1 MFFDYLRF
9 STTELLIKQPTAENK
24 NLLSKE
30 QAIRNN
36 VTNKPP
42 NEQGEAEGKNVIAKF
57 IAEDESNKRPKVPRD
72 LTESEGKIKISK
84 RPCKKAEAKDEIKA
98 TEFSHEQAEA
108 EGEITATEFQ
118 HTQAEAEG
126 KITATEF
133 QHTQAEAEGEI
144 IATEFQHTQ
153 AEAEGEITATEFQHT
168 QAEAEGEITA
178 TEFQHTQAEAEGE
191 ITATKFQHTQAE
203 AEGEITATEFQHT
216 QAEAEG
222 EITATE
228 FQHTQAEAEGE
239 ITATKFQHT
248 QAEAEGEIT
257 ATKFQHTQAEAEG
270 EITATEFQHTQAEA
284 EGEITATEFQH
295 TQAEAKDEIKATEF
309 QHTQAEA
316 EGEITATKFQ
326 RTQAEAEDKIIIT
339 EPPIYQAA
347 VTDKSI
353 TTPKLSHELA
363 EAEGKIKM
371 VLPYKQAEVESE
383 VEGTKLP
390 CKLAETE
397 GEIRATELPDEQVEA
412 EGKTRTTDIYEQAAV
427 DKTTESQHMQEGS
440 EDKNTTTEFQHTQ
453 AEAQEK
459 FLTLQ
464 KIAKLLDDV
473 ISNKRQLEALIDE
486 KKKRYEVDFIIAES
500 FSVSKGKFESEL
512 QTDMECLDQ
521 ALKQKEADKDNA
533 SQKCDQLSVQL
544 AEQNGQIREFDRQL
558 ALASSL
564 KLELKNKVSS
574 LSNTI
579 CKLKEEINAK
589 QKEITKTGKAIK
601 ENQKSIAEVE
611 VSLKNSNKKW
621 LLLCD
626 EKSFTENDLEKNNQ
640 SIEKCNEIIA
650 KIQKELKN
658 TSENILYLKKKQK
671 EKQSDM
677 NDNEKS
683 QSEHIKEVDKIKSDL
698 EETTMKCDNLKTE
711 KNQIQLSLYK
721 LETEIEETCNQKSR
735 LQQSCESN
743 NQKLKLFRKQLD
755 EHSKNIEK
763 CKGDILKLEKD
774 TMEFQESHNI
784 FVLSCKVCLKFEIKE
799 VQEKLTKR
807 GFSCLKQLFHIWND
821 QTESLQK
828 ELEQVSK
835 KVEEHEQLL
844 MIREYSSTSLKPIQ
858 VLKDTE
864 LSYLE
869 YLQSTAKNIYV
880 LQAIIQHCL
889 CQINVDGLIK
899 VVDGNCNGSDEDQ
912 KNTSDANQNTVI
924 HLGTIAEVHRKKLL
938 QIGNGINSNFLKLTS
953 TRLCDEKKLLTC
965 IQEQETL
972 WNEMQQLLE
981 LFAQNVIDIET
992 KVDAQQIPMIF
1003 CHNYTA
1009 IESSLIDASI
1019 NEELKRGVELL
1030 NEVYCSQN
1038 LVSIVDRQL
1047 AVLEKDNE
1055 ELVKTRSSCTA
1066 EESLLAIQRKL
1077 ECKESEMYEMETQ
1090 KQQAQQE
1097 LHYAQ
1102 EKLRELTVAE
1112 YQLQKEIQKEE
1123 LSLGEV
1129 IQTLSH
1135 LKQELQLKEFERNE
1149 ITTKS
1154 LQLQGIQEKNTN
1166 CNIKLTEHNKKL
1178 GKLQQNL
1185 KEHQLELQKHDV
1197 DPSTDAKVKIIA
1209 EHMHKTQE
1217 TIKTIETNIKSYELQ
1232 LAQLDEADRKKSD
1245 LSKSIANLQDDIN
1258 QHESSI
1264 GEIQNSLTNNAS
1276 VIKECKAEEECK
1288 KVKICDTLNLLEE
1301 KNTEYNQFREM
1312 YIQCVVEMSIQ
1323 KAVIDYQIEENEQKI
1338 KMLHEH
1344 KCSLSYE
1351 ETSEIK
1357 TITDKQFKFEQQLH
1371 SFELDF
1377 QEKYI
1382 ELKIQQ
1388 NTVEFTERQIQ
1399 EFEKSSN
1406 NISDELKHANTK
1418 FDLKRKERSDIQQE
1432 QKAMVVELEVLHQSI
1447 KKDMSQKL
1455 NNHEKIL
1462 TQLNSK
1468 IQEMKDEIS
1477 NFRSEISTKE
1487 LKVKEGTK
1495 SLNNHKSNKFG
1506 LVHENKK
1513 LDLELKRVKNDL
1525 VEVDESISNKSSTLK
1540 DYQVRKEN
1548 FENTL
1553 DKLQK
1558 QMDEIRKSMKQ
1569 SEEERKTAQKASQK
1583 NVDEIE
1589 ILNRKE
1595 KGTKDLLAKTE
1606 EDYRIWLQKRDN
1618 FQKEYNKLR
1627 VQWNDIECINKQKEE
1642 VYSTLEELEIQLDE
1656 IKQSKD
1662 MYNSTRSILKHILH
1676 MVEHENIL
1684 EKHK

>member
-1 MFFDYLRF
+1 M
-9 STTELLIKQPTAENK
+9 
-24 NLLSKE
+24 LSKE
-30 QAIRNN
+30 QAIGNN

-57 IAEDESNKRPKVPRD
+57 VAEDESNKRPKVPRD

-84 RPCKKAEAKDEIKA
+84 QPCKKAKAKDEIKA
-98 TEFSHEQAEA
+98 TEFPHEQAEA
-108 EGEITATEFQ
+108 EGEITATQFQ
-118 HTQAEAEG
+118 
-126 KITATEF
+126 
-133 QHTQAEAEGEI
+133 
-144 IATEFQHTQ
+144 Q

-178 TEFQHTQAEAEGE
+178 TEFQHTQAEAE
-191 ITATKFQHTQAE
+191 
-203 AEGEITATEFQHT
+203 
-216 QAEAEG
+216 
-222 EITATE
+222 
-228 FQHTQAEAEGE
+228 
-239 ITATKFQHT
+239 
-248 QAEAEGEIT
+248 
-257 ATKFQHTQAEAEG
+257 
-270 EITATEFQHTQAEA
+270 
-284 EGEITATEFQH
+284 
-295 TQAEAKDEIKATEF
+295 
-309 QHTQAEA
+309 
-316 EGEITATKFQ
+316 
-326 RTQAEAEDKIIIT
+326 DKIIIT
-339 EPPIYQAA
+339 ELPLYQTA

-363 EAEGKIKM
+363 EADGKIKT
-371 VLPYKQAEVESE
+371 VFPYKQAEVESE

-412 EGKTRTTDIYEQAAV
+412 EGKTRTTEIAHIHEQAAV
-427 DKTTESQHMQEGS
+427 DKTTKSQHMQEGS
-440 EDKNTTTEFQHTQ
+440 EGKNTTTEFQHTQ
-453 AEAQEK
+453 AEAQEQ

-486 KKKRYEVDFIIAES
+486 KKKRYEVDFIITEN

-512 QTDMECLDQ
+512 QTDMECLNQ
-521 ALKQKEADKDNA
+521 ALKQKEADKNNA
-533 SQKCDQLSVQL
+533 SQKCDQLSAQL
-544 AEQNGQIREFDRQL
+544 AEQNGQIREIDHQL
-558 ALASSL
+558 ALASDL
-564 KLELKNKVSS
+564 KLELKNKVNS

-611 VSLKNSNKKW
+611 EILKNSNKKW
-621 LLLCD
+621 SLLCD
-626 EKSFTENDLEKNNQ
+626 KKSATENGLEKNNQ
-640 SIEKCNEIIA
+640 SIEKLNETIA
-650 KIQKELKN
+650 KIQKELEN
-658 TSENILYLKKKQK
+658 TNKNILHLKKKQK

-683 QSEHIKEVDKIKSDL
+683 QSEHTKESDKIKSDL
-698 EETTMKCDNLKTE
+698 EETTMKCDNLKTG

-721 LETEIEETCNQKSR
+721 LETEIEEICNQKSR
-735 LQQSCESN
+735 LQQSCKSN
-743 NQKLKLFRKQLD
+743 NQKLILFKKQLD

-774 TMEFQESHNI
+774 TKEFQESHNI

-799 VQEKLTKR
+799 VQEKLTKG
-807 GFSCLKQLFHIWND
+807 GFSCLKQLFNIWND
-821 QTESLQK
+821 QIKSLQK
-828 ELEQVSK
+828 ELGQVSK

-844 MIREYSSTSLKPIQ
+844 MIREYSTTSLKPIQ

-869 YLQSTAKNIYV
+869 DLQSTAKNIYV
-880 LQAIIQHCL
+880 LQATLQHCL

-899 VVDGNCNGSDEDQ
+899 VPDDNCNGSGEDQ
-912 KNTSDANQNTVI
+912 KNTYDANQNTVI
-924 HLGTIAEVHRKKLL
+924 HLGMITEAHRKKLL
-938 QIGNGINSNFLKLTS
+938 QIGNGINSNFLKLS
-953 TRLCDEKKLLTC
+953 SIRLCDEKKVLTC

-972 WNEMQQLLE
+972 WKQMQQLLKV
-981 LFAQNVIDIET
+981 FAQNVMDIET

-1019 NEELKRGVELL
+1019 NEKLKRGVELL

-1047 AVLEKDNE
+1047 AVLEKGNE
-1055 ELVKTRSSCTA
+1055 ELVKMRSSCTA

-1090 KQQAQQE
+1090 KLQAQQE

-1102 EKLRELTVAE
+1102 EKLKELTVAE

-1135 LKQELQLKEFERNE
+1135 LKEELQLKESEMNE

-1154 LQLQGIQEKNTN
+1154 LQLQGIQEKITK
-1166 CNIKLTEHNKKL
+1166 CNNKLAEHHKKL

-1185 KEHQLELQKHDV
+1185 KEHQHDV
-1197 DPSTDAKVKIIA
+1197 DPSTNTKVKIIT
-1209 EHMHKTQE
+1209 ENVHKTQE
-1217 TIKTIETNIKSYELQ
+1217 MIHTMETNVKSYEKQ
-1232 LAQLDEADRKKSD
+1232 LAQLDDADRKKSE
-1245 LSKSIANLQDDIN
+1245 LAKSIANLQDDIN
-1258 QHESSI
+1258 QHELNINHAKASI
-1264 GEIQNSLTNNAS
+1264 GEIQNSLTNNPS
-1276 VIKECKAEEECK
+1276 LIKECKAEEKCK
-1288 KVKICDTLNLLEE
+1288 KVKIFDTLNLLEE

-1371 SFELDF
+1371 SFELHF
-1377 QEKYI
+1377 QEKYK

-1399 EFEKSSN
+1399 EFKKSSN
-1406 NISDELKHANTK
+1406 NISDELKHADANI
-1418 FDLKRKERSDIQQE
+1418 DLKRKERLDIQQQ
-1432 QKAMVVELEVLHQSI
+1432 QKAMVVKLEFLHQSM
-1447 KKDMSQKL
+1447 KDMSQKL

-1468 IQEMKDEIS
+1468 RQEMKDEIS
-1477 NFRSEISTKE
+1477 NFLSEISNLE
-1487 LKVKEGTK
+1487 LKAKEETT
-1495 SLNNHKSNKFG
+1495 SLNKHISNKSG
-1506 LVHENKK
+1506 WEHKNKK
-1513 LDLELKRVKNDL
+1513 LSLELKRVKNDL
-1525 VEVDESISNKSSTLK
+1525 VEVDESISKKSSTLK
-1540 DYQVRKEN
+1540 DYQVKKEN

-1558 QMDEIRKSMKQ
+1558 QMDETRKSIKQ

-1606 EDYRIWLQKRDN
+1606 EDYRIWLQEKDN
-1618 FQKEYNKLR
+1618 FQKEYDELK
-1627 VQWNDIECINKQKEE
+1627 VQWNDIECMNKQKEE
-1642 VYSTLEELEIQLDE
+1642 VYSTLEELKIQLDE
-1656 IKQSKD
+1656 VKQSKD

-1684 EKHK
+1684 EKYK

>member
-1 MFFDYLRF
+1 MIIFRF

-30 QAIRNN
+30 QAIGNN

-57 IAEDESNKRPKVPRD
+57 VAEDESNKRPKVPRD

-84 RPCKKAEAKDEIKA
+84 QPCKKAEAKDEIKA
-98 TEFSHEQAEA
+98 TEFPHEQAEA

-118 HTQAEAEG
+118 QIQALAEG
-126 KITATEF
+126 EITATEF
-133 QHTQAEAEGEI
+133 QQTQAEAEGEI
-144 IATEFQHTQ
+144 TATEFQQTQ

-168 QAEAEGEITA
+168 QAEAEG
-178 TEFQHTQAEAEGE
+178 
-191 ITATKFQHTQAE
+191 
-203 AEGEITATEFQHT
+203 
-216 QAEAEG
+216 
-222 EITATE
+222 
-228 FQHTQAEAEGE
+228 
-239 ITATKFQHT
+239 
-248 QAEAEGEIT
+248 
-257 ATKFQHTQAEAEG
+257 
-270 EITATEFQHTQAEA
+270 
-284 EGEITATEFQH
+284 
-295 TQAEAKDEIKATEF
+295 
-309 QHTQAEA
+309 
-316 EGEITATKFQ
+316 
-326 RTQAEAEDKIIIT
+326 KIIIT

-371 VLPYKQAEVESE
+371 VFPYKQAEVESE

-397 GEIRATELPDEQVEA
+397 GEIRATGLPDEQVEA
-412 EGKTRTTDIYEQAAV
+412 EGKTRTTEIAHIHEQAAV

-440 EDKNTTTEFQHTQ
+440 EGKNTTTEFQHTQ
-453 AEAQEK
+453 AEAQEQ

-486 KKKRYEVDFIIAES
+486 KKKRYEVDFIIAEN

-533 SQKCDQLSVQL
+533 SQKCNQLSAQL
-544 AEQNGQIREFDRQL
+544 AEQNGQLREIDRQL
-558 ALASSL
+558 ALASDL
-564 KLELKNKVSS
+564 KLELKNKVNS

-589 QKEITKTGKAIK
+589 QKEITKTDKAIK
-601 ENQKSIAEVE
+601 ENQKFIAEVQE
-611 VSLKNSNKKW
+611 ILKNNNKKW

-626 EKSFTENDLEKNNQ
+626 KKSVTENGLEKNNQ
-640 SIEKCNEIIA
+640 SIEKLNETIA
-650 KIQKELKN
+650 KIQKELEN
-658 TSENILYLKKKQK
+658 TNKNILHLKKKQK
-671 EKQSDM
+671 EKQSDI

-683 QSEHIKEVDKIKSDL
+683 QSEHTKELDKIKSDL
-698 EETTMKCDNLKTE
+698 EETTMKRDNLKTE

-721 LETEIEETCNQKSR
+721 LETEIEEICNQKSR
-735 LQQSCESN
+735 LQQSCKSN
-743 NQKLKLFRKQLD
+743 NQKLILFKKQLD
-755 EHSKNIEK
+755 EHSKNVEK

-774 TMEFQESHNI
+774 TKEFQESHNI

-799 VQEKLTKR
+799 VQEKLTKG
-807 GFSCLKQLFHIWND
+807 GFSCLKQLFNIWND
-821 QTESLQK
+821 QIKSLQK
-828 ELEQVSK
+828 ELGQVSK
-835 KVEEHEQLL
+835 NVEEHEQLL
-844 MIREYSSTSLKPIQ
+844 MIREYSTTSLKPIQ

-880 LQAIIQHCL
+880 LQVTIQRCL

-899 VVDGNCNGSDEDQ
+899 VADDNCNGSDEDQ
-912 KNTSDANQNTVI
+912 KNTYDANQNTVI
-924 HLGTIAEVHRKKLL
+924 HLGMITEVHRKKLL
-938 QIGNGINSNFLKLTS
+938 QIGNVINSNFLKLSS

-972 WNEMQQLLE
+972 WNEMQQLLK

-1038 LVSIVDRQL
+1038 LISIVDRQL
-1047 AVLEKDNE
+1047 AVLEKGNE
-1055 ELVKTRSSCTA
+1055 ELVKMRSSCTA

-1090 KQQAQQE
+1090 KLQAQQE

-1102 EKLRELTVAE
+1102 EKLKELTVAE

-1135 LKQELQLKEFERNE
+1135 LKQELQLKESEMNE

-1154 LQLQGIQEKNTN
+1154 LQLQGIQEKITK
-1166 CNIKLTEHNKKL
+1166 CNNKLAEHHKKL

-1185 KEHQLELQKHDV
+1185 KEHQHDV
-1197 DPSTDAKVKIIA
+1197 DPSTNTKVKIIT
-1209 EHMHKTQE
+1209 ENVHKTQE
-1217 TIKTIETNIKSYELQ
+1217 MIHTMETNVKSYEKQ
-1232 LAQLDEADRKKSD
+1232 LAQLDDADRKKSE
-1245 LSKSIANLQDDIN
+1245 LAKSIANLQDDIN
-1258 QHESSI
+1258 QHELNINHAKASI
-1264 GEIQNSLTNNAS
+1264 GEIQNSLTNNPS
-1276 VIKECKAEEECK
+1276 LIKECKAEEKCK
-1288 KVKICDTLNLLEE
+1288 KVKIFDTLNLLEE
-1301 KNTEYNQFREM
+1301 KNTECKEM
-1312 YIQCVVEMSIQ
+1312 YIQCVDEMSIQ
-1323 KAVIDYQIEENEQKI
+1323 KAVIDCQIEENEQKI

-1371 SFELDF
+1371 SFELHF
-1377 QEKYI
+1377 QEKYK

-1399 EFEKSSN
+1399 EFKKSSN
-1406 NISDELKHANTK
+1406 NISDELKHADANI
-1418 FDLKRKERSDIQQE
+1418 DLKRKERLDIQQQ
-1432 QKAMVVELEVLHQSI
+1432 QKAMVVKLEFLHQSM
-1447 KKDMSQKL
+1447 KDMSQKL

-1468 IQEMKDEIS
+1468 RQEMKDEIS
-1477 NFRSEISTKE
+1477 NFLSEISTKE

-1506 LVHENKK
+1506 LEHENKK
-1513 LDLELKRVKNDL
+1513 LYLELKRVKNDL
-1525 VEVDESISNKSSTLK
+1525 VEVDESISKKSSTLK

-1606 EDYRIWLQKRDN
+1606 EDYRIWLQEKDN
-1618 FQKEYNKLR
+1618 FQKEYDELR

-1642 VYSTLEELEIQLDE
+1642 VYSTLEELKIQLDE
-1656 IKQSKD
+1656 VKQSKD

-1684 EKHK
+1684 EKYK